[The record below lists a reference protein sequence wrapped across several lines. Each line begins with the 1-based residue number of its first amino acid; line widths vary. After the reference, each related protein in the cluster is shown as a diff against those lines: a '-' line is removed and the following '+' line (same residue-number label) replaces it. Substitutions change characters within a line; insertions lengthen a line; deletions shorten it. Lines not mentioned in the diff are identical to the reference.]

1 MAAAAAAAAVQR
13 IVSINEK
20 RRPFLPC
27 SCSFYVGVGT
37 LRTPPA
43 VANDERGGE
52 MNTVVSSS

>member
-1 MAAAAAAAAVQR
+1 MAAAAAAVQR